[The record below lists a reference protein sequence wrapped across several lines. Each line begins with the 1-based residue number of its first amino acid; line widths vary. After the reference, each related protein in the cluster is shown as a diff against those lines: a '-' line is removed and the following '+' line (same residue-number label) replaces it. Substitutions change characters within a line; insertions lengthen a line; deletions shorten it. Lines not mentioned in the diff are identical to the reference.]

1 LPAGSQSDTY
11 ASLFLGWISV
21 RWPQGKNRRISAPV
35 SEQPMKLPDVRL
47 GRAIREAR
55 EERGFTQEELALRC
69 GISLRHLI
77 SIEHGA
83 NFSVALLIA
92 IAAELGEIAP
102 MLADVVTNDAGG
114 QAVRVPTSATETT
127 FLR

>member
-1 LPAGSQSDTY
+1 
-11 ASLFLGWISV
+11 
-21 RWPQGKNRRISAPV
+21 
-35 SEQPMKLPDVRL
+35 MKLLDARL
-47 GRAIREAR
+47 GHAIREAR
-55 EERGFTQEELALRC
+55 QERGFTQTELALRC

-102 MLADVVTNDAGG
+102 ILAEVVTNDAGAKQSG
-114 QAVRVPTSATETT
+114 FALPARRRA

>member
-1 LPAGSQSDTY
+1 
-11 ASLFLGWISV
+11 
-21 RWPQGKNRRISAPV
+21 
-35 SEQPMKLPDVRL
+35 MKQLDVRL
-47 GRAIREAR
+47 GRAIREER
-55 EERGFTQEELALRC
+55 EKRGFTQEELALRC

-102 MLADVVTNDAGG
+102 MLADVVTSEASGKQSG
-114 QAVRVPTSATETT
+114 FPFPARRRA
-127 FLR
+127 FLP